1 MSEETKEV
9 SRKEQGLDQF
19 EIDQV
24 EADQFSE
31 ANAVNR
37 SAYIR
42 WKALSRSKIL
52 NEGRNI
58 ETSEGEIISLSILP
72 HVLRERTAH
81 LPLEERSRIEEFAME
96 FRRINGRAFA
106 EKRKAFDIKQTS
118 SSYSKSLQGQI
129 ASLDQFKQEIIELYG
144 RMFAPEEVQRV
155 VVEEFKHACSLEA
168 CLFFRKKYLGIIT
181 NKIEAFKRGQADT
194 RLAVKKGR
202 IEELSWLYGRVKNRF
217 HVTEGAGDR
226 EFLLKLLDQFR
237 KETDGDIIKVQGNI
251 DIKIEETINFHV
263 KQEVLSQLNISQ
275 LILARV
281 ASRMRTNPMRLL
293 KKLNDSAYAKFNGL
307 LGDVVDAEYEEI
319 NYPSSQPYDFDFI
332 KNQYKV
338 IHAEDIQTLREE
350 KEEEDSA
357 QAEVKEE
364 DFKGAILKKIQLRS
378 ANNRAKGASID
389 QFVLD
394 RKIQEAEKKTKV
406 TKTKK
411 NDRRK

>member
-1 MSEETKEV
+1 MERESGEV

-31 ANAVNR
+31 ANVIDR

-52 NEGRNI
+52 NEGRNV
-58 ETSEGEIISLSILP
+58 ETSEGEVISLSILP

-81 LPLEERSRIEEFAME
+81 LPLEERSRIEDFAIE

-106 EKRKAFDIKQTS
+106 EKRKAFGIKQTS

-129 ASLDQFKQEIIELYG
+129 ANLDQFKQEIIELYG

-155 VVEEFKHACSLEA
+155 VIEEFKHACSLEA
-168 CLFFRKKYLGIIT
+168 CLYFRKKYLGIIT

-194 RLAVKKGR
+194 RLAIKKGR

-237 KETDGDIIKVQGNI
+237 KETDGDIIKVQGDI

-293 KKLNDSAYAKFNGL
+293 KKLNDSVYAKFNGL
-307 LGDVVDAEYEEI
+307 VGDVADAEYEEV
-319 NYPSSQPYDFDFI
+319 NYPSNQPYDFDFI
-332 KNQYKV
+332 KNQYKI
-338 IHAEDIQTLREE
+338 IHAEDVQVL
-350 KEEEDSA
+350 EEERESEKKA
-357 QAEVKEE
+357 QEEVKEE
-364 DFKGAILKKIQLRS
+364 VFKDFILKKLESLSSQ
-378 ANNRAKGASID
+378 NRAKGASID

-394 RKIQEAEKKTKV
+394 RKIEEAEKKTKV
-406 TKTKK
+406 KK
-411 NDRRK
+411 ISKSFKK